1 MRLQV
6 TVVAL
11 DDERRMKSTRVGEQ
25 TVSQVTIRLNESVLG
40 RDPDAV
46 LDMVADNA
54 LSAALRTAAQTG
66 HQAAQGTL
74 NEALAEARRAPR
86 RPAEHGPP
94 GAAPASA
101 AAGNGLMEM
110 LGLDLID
117 HQDQLD
123 AAQTP
128 MGGPQAPRG
137 QGPAAPP
144 PPGFERFREG

>member
-11 DDERRMKSTRVGEQ
+11 DDDRRMKATRQGEQ
-25 TVSQVTIRLNESVLG
+25 PVSQITIRLNESVLG
-40 RDPDAV
+40 KDPDAI
-46 LDMVADNA
+46 LEMVADNA
-54 LSAALRTAAQTG
+54 LTAALRTAAQTG

-74 NEALAEARRAPR
+74 NQALAEARRAPQ

-94 GAAPASA
+94 GAAPAPA
-101 AAGNGLMEM
+101 PANGLMSM

-123 AAQTP
+123 AARGVNQASP
-128 MGGPQAPRG
+128 MGPSG
-137 QGPAAPP
+137 PP
-144 PPGFERFREG
+144 PPTGFERFREG